1 MQQGQEP
8 KQEVKKSGQRSGCLG
23 AINWGLNQILL
34 LILGVILIILT
45 IGNLFGSSTI
55 VEACGLVHPVVFE
68 IDVDTIALEDNDRLS
83 LARGGLE
90 FTEMPE
96 PDVFTNDEIPN
107 YWPSCV
113 QYWGYVANDNF
124 TINVYGIEEFAPGI
138 ERVLDAET
146 RTVTFYDEFGYQVEL
161 STDVVLSD
169 FGTLALYLFVPGLV
183 VLLPIITVFL
193 IKADQGFWWVVM
205 LSLVAAYVLTSAL
218 LYISLAEVSGISA
231 LTDFGSGIFGAVTT
245 GTAIAF
251 MGKGLENFG

>member
-1 MQQGQEP
+1 MQVEP
-8 KQEVKKSGQRSGCLG
+8 EARRTDKTPQRRGCLG
-23 AINWGLNQILL
+23 AVGWGLRQVTILVLGIL
-34 LILGVILIILT
+34 LILLT
-45 IGNLFGSSTI
+45 IANLFGSSTI

-83 LARGGLE
+83 LARGSLE
-90 FTEMPE
+90 FTDMPE
-96 PDVFTNDEIPN
+96 PDVFREDEIPN

-113 QYWGYVANDNF
+113 QYWGYVADDSF
-124 TINVYGIEEFAPGI
+124 RINVYGIDAFAPGI
-138 ERVLDAET
+138 VRTIDQEN
-146 RTVTFYDEFGYQVEL
+146 RTVQFFDEFGQQVEL
-161 STDVVLSD
+161 RTDVVLSD

-193 IKADQGFWWVVM
+193 IRRESGIWWVVM

-218 LYISLAEVSGISA
+218 LYISLADVSGIAA